1 MHRSVNEVAYKIVY
15 YGPGLS
21 GKTTNL
27 RRIRDII
34 TPEHRGRLVTLC
46 TRGERT
52 VFFDFLPINFAS
64 VGNDRIRLHLYSVP
78 GQAYYSLSRRVILDG
93 ADGIVFVADSQTE
106 RLDANLDS
114 IEDLETNLE
123 SYGMDMSQLP
133 TILQFNKR
141 DLPSI
146 VPIDEL
152 ETQLNQHNWT
162 TVESVAIG
170 GSGPVE
176 TLKLMSSV
184 IAREHV
190 ALLSRT

>member
-27 RRIRDII
+27 RRIRDMIA
-34 TPEHRGRLVTLC
+34 PEHRGRLVTLC

-64 VGNDRIRLHLYSVP
+64 IGNDRIRLHLYSVP

-93 ADGIVFVADSQTE
+93 VDGIVFVADSQTE
-106 RLDANLDS
+106 RMDASADS
-114 IEDLETNLE
+114 IEDLENNME
-123 SYGMDMSQLP
+123 SYGLELSNIP

-146 VPIDEL
+146 ASTEHMEKL
-152 ETQLNQHNWT
+152 LNRYEWPSI
-162 TVESVAIG
+162 ESVAIG
-170 GSGPVE
+170 GEGPVE
-176 TLKLMSSV
+176 TLKMMATI
-184 IAREHV
+184 IAKQH
-190 ALLSRT
+190 AGLLS

>member
-27 RRIRDII
+27 RRLRDII
-34 TPEHRGRLVTLC
+34 APEHRGRLVTLC

-52 VFFDFLPINFAS
+52 VFFDFLPINFAT

-93 ADGIVFVADSQTE
+93 VDGIVFVADSQTE
-106 RLDANLDS
+106 RMDASVNS
-114 IEDLETNLE
+114 IEDLEANLE
-123 SYGMDMSQLP
+123 SYGLELTKVP
-133 TILQFNKR
+133 TVLQFNKR

-146 VPIDEL
+146 ASTEHMEKL
-152 ETQLNQHNWT
+152 LNRYDWPSI
-162 TVESVAIG
+162 ESVAIG
-170 GSGPVE
+170 GTGPME
-176 TLKLMSSV
+176 TLKM
-184 IAREHV
+184 IASFIAKRH
-190 ALLSRT
+190 AGLLS

>member
-34 TPEHRGRLVTLC
+34 APEHRGRLVTLC

-64 VGNDRIRLHLYSVP
+64 IGNDRVRLHLYSVP

-93 ADGIVFVADSQTE
+93 VDGIVFVADSQTE
-106 RLDANLDS
+106 RMDASMDS

-123 SYGMDMSQLP
+123 SYGLELSAIP
-133 TILQFNKR
+133 TVLQFNKR

-146 VPIDEL
+146 SSVEHMDKL
-152 ETQLNQHNWT
+152 LNRYEWSSI
-162 TVESVAIG
+162 ESVAIG

-176 TLKLMSSV
+176 TLKLMAV
-184 IAREHV
+184 KIAKQH
-190 ALLSRT
+190 AGLLS

>member
-34 TPEHRGRLVTLC
+34 APEHRGRLVTLC

-64 VGNDRIRLHLYSVP
+64 IGNDRIRLHLYSVP
-78 GQAYYSLSRRVILDG
+78 GQAYYSLSRKVILDG
-93 ADGIVFVADSQTE
+93 VDGIIFVADSQSE
-106 RLDANLDS
+106 RMDANVDS
-114 IEDLETNLE
+114 MEDLESNLN
-123 SYGMDMSQLP
+123 SYGLKLSDVPSV
-133 TILQFNKR
+133 LQFNKR

-146 VPIDEL
+146 SPVE
-152 ETQLNQHNWT
+152 EMESKLNRYQWPSI
-162 TVESVAIG
+162 ESVAIG
-170 GSGPVE
+170 GGGPIE
-176 TLKLMSSV
+176 TLKIMSV
-184 IAREHV
+184 IIAKQH
-190 ALLSRT
+190 LGMLS

>member
-27 RRIRDII
+27 RKIRDII
-34 TPEHRGRLVTLC
+34 LPEHRGRLVTLC

-52 VFFDFLPINFAS
+52 VFFDFLPINFATI
-64 VGNDRIRLHLYSVP
+64 GNDRVRLHLYSVP

-93 ADGIVFVADSQTE
+93 VDGIVFVADSQTE
-106 RLDANLDS
+106 RIDASVNS

-123 SYGMDMSQLP
+123 SYGLKLSEVP
-133 TILQFNKR
+133 TVLQFNKR

-146 VPIDEL
+146 SSVDDMEKL
-152 ETQLNQHNWT
+152 LNRYDWPSI
-162 TVESVAIG
+162 ESVAIG
-170 GSGPVE
+170 GSGPLE
-176 TLKLMSSV
+176 TLKMMATI
-184 IAREHV
+184 IAKRH
-190 ALLSRT
+190 ARLLS

>member
-34 TPEHRGRLVTLC
+34 APEHRGRLVTLC

-64 VGNDRIRLHLYSVP
+64 IGNDRVRLHLYSVP
-78 GQAYYSLSRRVILDG
+78 GQAYYSLSRKVILDG
-93 ADGIVFVADSQTE
+93 VDGIIFVADSQTE
-106 RLDANLDS
+106 RMDANVDS
-114 IEDLETNLE
+114 LEDLESNLE
-123 SYGMDMSQLP
+123 SYGLKLSDIPSV
-133 TILQFNKR
+133 LQFNKR

-146 VPIDEL
+146 ASSDHMEEL
-152 ETQLNQHNWT
+152 LNRYRWPSI
-162 TVESVAIG
+162 ESVAIG
-170 GSGPVE
+170 GSGPIE
-176 TLKLMSSV
+176 TLKIMSV
-184 IAREHV
+184 IIARQH
-190 ALLSRT
+190 AGLLS

>member
-34 TPEHRGRLVTLC
+34 TPEYRGRLVTLC

-52 VFFDFLPINFAS
+52 VFFDFLPINFATI
-64 VGNDRIRLHLYSVP
+64 GNDRIRLHLYSVP

-93 ADGIVFVADSQTE
+93 VDGVVFVADSQTE

-114 IEDLETNLE
+114 IEDLESNLE
-123 SYGMDMSQLP
+123 SYGMDLEKMP

-146 VPIDEL
+146 APLGEL
-152 ETQLNQHNWT
+152 EEQLNRHSWS

-176 TLKLMSSV
+176 TLKLMSAL
-184 IAREHV
+184 IAKQHV
-190 ALLSRT
+190 DQLS

>member
-34 TPEHRGRLVTLC
+34 GPEHRGRLVTLC

-52 VFFDFLPINFAS
+52 VFFDFLPVNFAS
-64 VGNDRIRLHLYSVP
+64 IGNDRVRLHLYSVP

-93 ADGIVFVADSQTE
+93 VDGLVFVADSQTE
-106 RLDANLDS
+106 RMDANLDS
-114 IEDLETNLE
+114 IEDLENNLE
-123 SYGMDMSQLP
+123 SYGLELSAIP
-133 TILQFNKR
+133 TVLQFNKR

-146 VPIDEL
+146 ANVENMEKL
-152 ETQLNQHNWT
+152 LNRYEWPNI
-162 TVESVAIG
+162 ESVAIG
-170 GSGPVE
+170 GSGPLE
-176 TLKLMSSV
+176 TLKLMSTI
-184 IAREHV
+184 IAKQHSG
-190 ALLSRT
+190 LLS

>member
-34 TPEHRGRLVTLC
+34 APEHRGRLVTLC

-64 VGNDRIRLHLYSVP
+64 IGNDRVRLHLYSVP

-93 ADGIVFVADSQTE
+93 VDGIVFVADSQTE
-106 RLDANLDS
+106 RMDASVDS
-114 IEDLETNLE
+114 IEDLETNME
-123 SYGMDMSQLP
+123 SYGLELSNIP
-133 TILQFNKR
+133 TVLQFNKR

-146 VPIDEL
+146 ASTSHMDKL
-152 ETQLNQHNWT
+152 LNRYEWLT
-162 TVESVAIG
+162 IESVAIG

-176 TLKLMSSV
+176 TLKM
-184 IAREHV
+184 IASQIAKQH
-190 ALLSRT
+190 AGLLS

>member
-52 VFFDFLPINFAS
+52 VFFDFLPINFATI
-64 VGNDRIRLHLYSVP
+64 GNDRIRLHLYSVP

-93 ADGIVFVADSQTE
+93 VDGVVFVADSQTE
-106 RLDANLDS
+106 RMDANLDS
-114 IEDLETNLE
+114 IEDLENNLE
-123 SYGMDMSQLP
+123 SYGMDLIKLP

-146 VPIDEL
+146 APLDEL
-152 ETQLNQHNWT
+152 ENQLNRHDWT

-170 GSGPVE
+170 GSGTVE
-176 TLKLMSSV
+176 TLKLISAV
-184 IAREHV
+184 IAKQHV
-190 ALLSRT
+190 ELLS

>member
-52 VFFDFLPINFAS
+52 VFFDFLPINFTTI
-64 VGNDRIRLHLYSVP
+64 GNDRIRLHLYSVP

-93 ADGIVFVADSQTE
+93 VDGIVFVADSQTE

-114 IEDLETNLE
+114 IEDLESNLE
-123 SYGMDMSQLP
+123 SYGMDLAKLP

-146 VPIDEL
+146 APLDEL
-152 ETQLNQHNWT
+152 EKQLNRHNWA

-176 TLKLMSSV
+176 TLKLMSAV
-184 IAREHV
+184 IAKQHV
-190 ALLSRT
+190 DLLS

>member
-34 TPEHRGRLVTLC
+34 APEHRGRLVTLC

-52 VFFDFLPINFAS
+52 VFFDFLPVNYAS
-64 VGNDRIRLHLYSVP
+64 IGNDRVRLHLYSVP

-93 ADGIVFVADSQTE
+93 VDGLVFVADSQTE
-106 RLDANLDS
+106 RMDANLDS
-114 IEDLETNLE
+114 IEDLDNNLE
-123 SYGMDMSQLP
+123 SYGLELSGIP

-146 VPIDEL
+146 SSVEHMENL
-152 ETQLNQHNWT
+152 LNRYDWPGI
-162 TVESVAIG
+162 ESVAIG
-170 GSGPVE
+170 GSGPLE
-176 TLKLMSSV
+176 TLKMMSSI
-184 IAREHV
+184 IAKQHSG
-190 ALLSRT
+190 LLS

>member
-34 TPEHRGRLVTLC
+34 APEHRGRLVTLC

-64 VGNDRIRLHLYSVP
+64 IGNDRVRLHLYSVP
-78 GQAYYSLSRRVILDG
+78 GQAYYSLSRKVILDG
-93 ADGIVFVADSQTE
+93 VDGIIFVADSQSE
-106 RLDANLDS
+106 RMDANVDS
-114 IEDLETNLE
+114 LEDLESNLE
-123 SYGMDMSQLP
+123 SYGLKLSDVPSV
-133 TILQFNKR
+133 LQFNKR

-146 VPIDEL
+146 ASAEHMEEL
-152 ETQLNQHNWT
+152 LNRYEWPSI
-162 TVESVAIG
+162 ESVAIG
-170 GSGPVE
+170 GSGPIE
-176 TLKLMSSV
+176 TLKIMSV
-184 IAREHV
+184 IIAKQH
-190 ALLSRT
+190 AGLLS

>member
-52 VFFDFLPINFAS
+52 VFFDFLPINFATI
-64 VGNDRIRLHLYSVP
+64 GNDRIRLHLYSVP

-93 ADGIVFVADSQTE
+93 VDGVVFVADSQTE

-114 IEDLETNLE
+114 IEDLESNLE
-123 SYGMDMSQLP
+123 SYGLDMTKLP

-146 VPIDEL
+146 TPLDEL
-152 ETQLNQHNWT
+152 DKQLNRHSWE

-176 TLKLMSSV
+176 TLKLMSAV
-184 IAREHV
+184 IAKQH
-190 ALLSRT
+190 ADLLS

>member
-34 TPEHRGRLVTLC
+34 APEHRGRLVTLC

-52 VFFDFLPINFAS
+52 VFFDFLPVNFAS
-64 VGNDRIRLHLYSVP
+64 IGNDRVRLHLYSVP

-93 ADGIVFVADSQTE
+93 VDGIVFVADSQTE
-106 RLDANLDS
+106 RMDANLDS
-114 IEDLETNLE
+114 IEDLENNLE
-123 SYGMDMSQLP
+123 SYGLDFSAIP
-133 TILQFNKR
+133 TVLQFNKR

-146 VPIDEL
+146 ASVEHMEKL
-152 ETQLNQHNWT
+152 LNRYEWPGI
-162 TVESVAIG
+162 ESVAIG
-170 GSGPVE
+170 GSGPLE
-176 TLKLMSSV
+176 TLKIMSTT
-184 IAREHV
+184 IAKQHSG
-190 ALLSRT
+190 LLS